1 MPSSRNVRMRQRI
14 LDVME
19 IGETYTTRE
28 IWERLY
34 YDDRGTRRFLG
45 SVLQLSMVM
54 SRTPGIQRMGKKRQ
68 EKRWRRD

>member
-1 MPSSRNVRMRQRI
+1 MVSGRNIRIRKRI

-34 YDDRGTRRFLG
+34 YDERGTKRILG